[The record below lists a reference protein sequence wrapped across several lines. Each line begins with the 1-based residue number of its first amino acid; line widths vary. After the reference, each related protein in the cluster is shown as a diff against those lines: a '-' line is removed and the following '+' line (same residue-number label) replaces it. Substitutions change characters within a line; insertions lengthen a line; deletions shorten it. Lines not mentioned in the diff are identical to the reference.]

1 MVSFL
6 KQQKINDPV
15 IYFIDTHYKKQ
26 LQKLSNDTVLLKH
39 HLQPLQASYYNKE
52 GKLISFQINCNAP
65 GFPNLN
71 WNNKKVMEVFPPE
84 SNAPVDTL
92 LNQQRHLEFLKSN
105 SIKKIEIERDFDY
118 FIIVYWAGFLKK
130 QSVGLINAVNE
141 NIKLNLENKKIK
153 IIYVCSDN
161 VFVE

>member
-1 MVSFL
+1 
-6 KQQKINDPV
+6 
-15 IYFIDTHYKKQ
+15 
-26 LQKLSNDTVLLKH
+26 
-39 HLQPLQASYYNKE
+39 
-52 GKLISFQINCNAP
+52 
-65 GFPNLN
+65 
-71 WNNKKVMEVFPPE
+71 MEVFPPE